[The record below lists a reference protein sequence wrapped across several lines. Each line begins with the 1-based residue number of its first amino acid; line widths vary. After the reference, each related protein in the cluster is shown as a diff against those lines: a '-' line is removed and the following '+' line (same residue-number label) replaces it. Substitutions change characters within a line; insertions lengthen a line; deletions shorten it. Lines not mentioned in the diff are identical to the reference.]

1 MRAFARTSVLTLLL
15 TGSVALTCSA
25 QTGVALRVGTLGPG
39 IEVSRRLAPVVS
51 ARAQFSYLPRTHVP
65 EYTLN
70 RTDMDVAFD
79 GHATLRSWALFV
91 DLHPPIGPIRVTA
104 GVVGIGSLIEGRG
117 RPLQDYEYEGTVYT
131 PEEMGTVTSEISW
144 KSRVRPY
151 LGLGTGSPPAS
162 RGVGFQFD
170 LGVVFSGS
178 PEFEMTSATPFIPTP
193 AQLERAEE
201 IVRWAKIYPV
211 LSVGVSFGI

>member
-1 MRAFARTSVLTLLL
+1 MRAFNRTSVLTLLL
-15 TGSVALTCSA
+15 AGAVALPGSA

-70 RTDMDVAFD
+70 RTDVDVAFD

-91 DLHPPIGPIRVTA
+91 DLHPPIGPIRVTT
-104 GVVGIGSLIEGRG
+104 GLVSIGSLVEGRG
-117 RPLQDYEYEGTVYT
+117 RPLNDYEYQGKVYT

-162 RGVGFQFD
+162 RGIGFQFD

-178 PEFEMTSATPFIPTP
+178 PDFELTSVTSFIPTP
-193 AQLERAEE
+193 AQIERAEE